1 MITERSMLLKTEKEV
16 PGTDLCS
23 HWQLITQ
30 LRITHIQ
37 FMMLRISMI
46 LEMVSFLQLLIDSE
60 IIIKSDLL
68 SLYESYIRS
77 VNSLI
82 NDYSERIA
90 SNLI

>member
-1 MITERSMLLKTEKEV
+1 
-16 PGTDLCS
+16 
-23 HWQLITQ
+23 
-30 LRITHIQ
+30 
-37 FMMLRISMI
+37 MI